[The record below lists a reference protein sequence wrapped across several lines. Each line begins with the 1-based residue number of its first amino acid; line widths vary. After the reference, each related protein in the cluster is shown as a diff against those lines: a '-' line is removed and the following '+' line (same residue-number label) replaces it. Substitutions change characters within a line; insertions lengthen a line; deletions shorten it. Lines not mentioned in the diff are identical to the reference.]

1 VQVSSTA
8 RACGGVAGIRGTEG
22 LTTISVLRRTVTGKV
37 RPEHNNLIR
46 VDAGIKSA
54 SQKQS
59 SERASGL
66 EMWLTT
72 LSRSVQGRSR
82 FR

>member
-1 VQVSSTA
+1 MCKCRPQHVLVEAWQ
-8 RACGGVAGIRGTEG
+8 GYVA
-22 LTTISVLRRTVTGKV
+22 LKAHPPISVLRRTVI

-72 LSRSVQGRSR
+72 LSRSVQGGSR